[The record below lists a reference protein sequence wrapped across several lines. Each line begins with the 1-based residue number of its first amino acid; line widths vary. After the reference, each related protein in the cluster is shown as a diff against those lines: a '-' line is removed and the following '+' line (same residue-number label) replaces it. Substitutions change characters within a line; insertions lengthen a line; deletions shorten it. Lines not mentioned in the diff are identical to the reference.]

1 MILFMIAG
9 YETSST
15 ALTYCTYMLA
25 KYPEE
30 QLKLFNEIDSHFN
43 QDQKVIS
50 IKKFNQKFAKY
61 LQFLFYKKGNN

>member
-1 MILFMIAG
+1 MNMILFMIAG

-30 QLKLFNEIDSHFN
+30 QLKLFSEIDSHFN
-43 QDQKVIS
+43 QDLKVFS
-50 IKKFNQKFAKY
+50 KKKIH
-61 LQFLFYKKGNN
+61 LKGC